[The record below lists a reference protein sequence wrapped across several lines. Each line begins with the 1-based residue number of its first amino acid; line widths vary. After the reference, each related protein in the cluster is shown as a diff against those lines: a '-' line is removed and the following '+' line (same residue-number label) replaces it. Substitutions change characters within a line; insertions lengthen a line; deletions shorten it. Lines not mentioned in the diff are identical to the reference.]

1 MEINRCFE
9 SALRSSEN
17 DLLIKVQDPRQF
29 ASANFRLPKICCQSA
44 DPKNYV
50 DLRPQADESTVHT
63 SLVWA
68 AALRPGSA

>member
-17 DLLIKVQDPRQF
+17 NLLIKEQDPRQSP
-29 ASANFRLPKICCQSA
+29 SAEFRLPKICCQSA
-44 DPKNYV
+44 NPKTSA
-50 DLRPQADESTVHT
+50 DLRSQADESAVRT

-68 AALRPGSA
+68 AALRPGFV